1 MLNVFLQYSIA
12 INFLILLWMR
22 ACTHSCVYN
31 RTTMLDDQKFIL
43 ARDIGNVKRSL
54 DYNFSTCFRTKKDTS
69 LSSLDLC
76 NNVTKVNETRKN
88 IKVDCYNQSRNTTF
102 CCPLKNLVYFGCL
115 LNHHTRNLLPSN
127 SSAVADLRG
136 KLIDLVTYS
145 NELLCIKSSNKKHPR
160 KEQMHSGKWRKEICK
175 LNETLHSFATFWQE
189 FRASIDCT

>member
-76 NNVTKVNETRKN
+76 NNVT
-88 IKVDCYNQSRNTTF
+88 
-102 CCPLKNLVYFGCL
+102 KNLVYFGCL